1 MSKNKLLIFP
11 LGGNG
16 LEALDCLGDY
26 WELIGYI
33 DDDSQKQGRHPLGFN
48 VFSRDAL
55 LQFPDA
61 QLLAV
66 QGGPDN
72 FRKRKQVIEDFD
84 VPMERFATVIH
95 PSANLSKHVKI
106 GYNCLLMAGVT
117 LTFNAHIENHVCVLP
132 NSVIHHDTHIGN
144 YTLIGS
150 NVVVAGHTS
159 IGENC
164 YIGSRS
170 SIINNITIG
179 ESTLVGMGSNVIDHV
194 RANAKVAGNPAK
206 YL

>member
-1 MSKNKLLIFP
+1 MKKQPLLIFP

-16 LEALDCLGDY
+16 LEALDCMGDQ
-26 WELIGYI
+26 WELVGYI
-33 DDDSQKQGRHPLGFN
+33 DDDPQKQGKHPLGFE

-55 LQFPDA
+55 QQFPEA

-72 FRKRKQVIEDFD
+72 FLRRKQIIQAFEIS
-84 VPMERFATVIH
+84 PERFATVIH
-95 PSANLSKHVKI
+95 PRANLSKHAQV

-117 LTFNAHIENHVCVLP
+117 LTFNAQLKNHICVLP
-132 NSVIHHDTHIGN
+132 NTVIHHDTCIDD

-150 NVVVAGHTS
+150 QVVVAGHTT

-170 SIINNITIG
+170 SVINNITIG
-179 ESTLVGMGSNVIDHV
+179 KSTLVGMGSNVIDSVKPHS
-194 RANAKVAGNPAK
+194 KVVGNPAK